1 MNIPDTTLEAS
12 PRARFQWLKQSLA
25 VAATLVALLLISAPA
40 ISASGDGEAASPIDM
55 PENLTR
61 QEVRDMIAR
70 MSDDQVRELII
81 TQLDKVAEE
90 SAPVGAGDAAA
101 YVDQMTSEVQM
112 AGQMLLRAFESDNR
126 FHALPGLIWQRLTD
140 NGKVSGWFLLF
151 QLAGLLIVGWLAERV
166 MKQLTE
172 KIDTRLAG
180 VQSIAQRVG
189 RVVFRA
195 VCGLFEIA
203 AFVVAAKLF
212 LTISTSQL
220 STDQS
225 FWQQILLFIVYV
237 KVILLL
243 VSLIVSPGK
252 PGFRL
257 VPVEDNVAQGIW
269 RWALIIA
276 IALTIPLPRIAADF
290 GAEAGTVLLIRL
302 MFSTLFVSL
311 LMVLVCRLRHY
322 GAGLIAGDQ
331 VEPGSIREAISRSW
345 WIIAILYIMLVWL
358 LAIGKRAATGE
369 SSMFPGLG
377 SLILFASIPYV
388 DIGLRW
394 LVASYFEK
402 PGSKEQAGA
411 ASAIEEPVSDIP
423 KESESD
429 DRPETEPIDIE
440 PGYIATALRYARVL
454 FALAL
459 LTIFVNLW
467 NIDLEAMTGQL
478 VGERFAA
485 ALFDISLTVLLTWAV
500 WGVIRI
506 TFERRLADEKGP
518 GEEADDIASD
528 GGGPGGTRLGTILP
542 LIRVFIQITLVV
554 MAVMLSLSALGVD
567 IGPLIA
573 GAGVIG
579 IAVGFGAQSLVRDI
593 VSGLFFL
600 LDDAFRVGEY
610 VEIGKI
616 RGTVER
622 ISVRSFQLRHHKGAI
637 HTIPY
642 GEIAHLTNYSRDWA
656 IMKFE
661 LRVPFETDINVV
673 RKIIK
678 KVGVEMMEDPVLGPD
693 LLEPMKSQGVN
704 RMDDSALIIRCKFT
718 AIPGKQF
725 VARREAFTR
734 IQKAFEENGIKFAP
748 RRVLVESVTP
758 ATAVAAAAAGAMDQ
772 ELPAGGAVPS
782 DRG

>member
-1 MNIPDTTLEAS
+1 LSIPDATLES
-12 PRARFQWLKQSLA
+12 NPRARFQWLKQSLA
-25 VAATLVALLLISAPA
+25 VAATLVALLVAPA
-40 ISASGDGEAASPIDM
+40 PAYSASGEGEGAAPIELPD
-55 PENLTR
+55 NLTR
-61 QEVRDMIAR
+61 QEVRDLIAR
-70 MSDDQVRELII
+70 MSDHQVRELII
-81 TQLDKVAEE
+81 TQLDKVAED
-90 SAPVGAGDAAA
+90 SALGGMDAAA
-101 YVDQMTSEVQM
+101 TYVDQMTSGVQV
-112 AGQMLLRAFESDNR
+112 AGQMLLRAFESDDR

-166 MKQLTE
+166 MKQLTG

-180 VQSIAQRVG
+180 VQSISQRVG

-212 LTISTSQL
+212 LAISASQI

-237 KVILLL
+237 KVVLLL
-243 VSLIVSPGK
+243 VSLIVSPGR

-257 VPVEDNVAQGIW
+257 VPVEDTVAQGIW

-276 IALTIPLPRIAADF
+276 IALTFPFARIAADF
-290 GAEAGTVLLIRL
+290 GADAGTVLLIRII
-302 MFSTLFVSL
+302 FTTLFIVL
-311 LMVLVCRLRHY
+311 LVVLVCRLRGY
-322 GAGLIAGDQ
+322 GAALIAGDQ

-345 WIIAILYIMLVWL
+345 WIIAILYILLVWL

-369 SSMFPGLG
+369 SSMVPGLG
-377 SLILFASIPYV
+377 SLIMFASIPYV

-394 LVASYFEK
+394 LVARYFEK
-402 PGSKEQAGA
+402 PGSKEQDGA

-423 KESESD
+423 KESDSD
-429 DRPETEPIDIE
+429 DRPEAEPIDIE

-454 FALAL
+454 FALTL

-467 NIDLEAMTGQL
+467 NIDLVAITGRL
-478 VGERFAA
+478 VGDRFAA

-506 TFERRLADEKGP
+506 TFERRLADEKSSGDETDDSA
-518 GEEADDIASD
+518 GE
-528 GGGPGGTRLGTILP
+528 GGGPGGTRMGTVLP
-542 LIRVFIQITLVV
+542 LIRVFIQITLIV
-554 MAVMLSLSALGVD
+554 MAVMLSLSAMGVD

-642 GEIAHLTNYSRDWA
+642 GEIQHLTNYSRDWA

-661 LRVPFETDINVV
+661 LRVPFETDINML

-678 KVGVEMMEDPVLGPD
+678 KVGQEMMEDPELGPD
-693 LLEPMKSQGVN
+693 LLEPLKSQGIN

-734 IQKAFEENGIKFAP
+734 IQKAFDEKGIKFAP
-748 RRVLVESVTP
+748 RRVLVESVSP
-758 ATAVAAAAAGAMDQ
+758 VTAQAGAAAGSMDQ
-772 ELPAGGAVPS
+772 ELPAGGAAPS

>member
-1 MNIPDTTLEAS
+1 
-12 PRARFQWLKQSLA
+12 
-25 VAATLVALLLISAPA
+25 
-40 ISASGDGEAASPIDM
+40 
-55 PENLTR
+55 
-61 QEVRDMIAR
+61 
-70 MSDDQVRELII
+70 
-81 TQLDKVAEE
+81 
-90 SAPVGAGDAAA
+90 
-101 YVDQMTSEVQM
+101 
-112 AGQMLLRAFESDNR
+112 
-126 FHALPGLIWQRLTD
+126 
-140 NGKVSGWFLLF
+140 
-151 QLAGLLIVGWLAERV
+151 
-166 MKQLTE
+166 
-172 KIDTRLAG
+172 
-180 VQSIAQRVG
+180 
-189 RVVFRA
+189 
-195 VCGLFEIA
+195 
-203 AFVVAAKLF
+203 
-212 LTISTSQL
+212 
-220 STDQS
+220 
-225 FWQQILLFIVYV
+225 
-237 KVILLL
+237 
-243 VSLIVSPGK
+243 
-252 PGFRL
+252 
-257 VPVEDNVAQGIW
+257 
-269 RWALIIA
+269 
-276 IALTIPLPRIAADF
+276 
-290 GAEAGTVLLIRL
+290 
-302 MFSTLFVSL
+302 
-311 LMVLVCRLRHY
+311 MV
-322 GAGLIAGDQ
+322 
-331 VEPGSIREAISRSW
+331 
-345 WIIAILYIMLVWL
+345 
-358 LAIGKRAATGE
+358 
-369 SSMFPGLG
+369 PGLG

-394 LVASYFEK
+394 LVARYFEK
-402 PGSKEQAGA
+402 PGGKEQAGA

-423 KESESD
+423 EESESD
-429 DRPETEPIDIE
+429 DRSEAEPIDTE

-506 TFERRLADEKGP
+506 TFERRLADEKSL
-518 GEEADDIASD
+518 GEEADDSASD
-528 GGGPGGTRLGTILP
+528 GGGMGGTRLGTVLP
-542 LIRVFIQITLVV
+542 LIRVFIQITLIV

-661 LRVPFETDINVV
+661 LRVPFETDINML

-678 KVGVEMMEDPVLGPD
+678 KVGAEMMEDPVLGPD

-725 VARREAFTR
+725 TIRREAFTR
-734 IQKAFEENGIKFAP
+734 IQKAFEEKGIKFAP
-748 RRVLVESVTP
+748 RRVLVESVPP
-758 ATAVAAAAAGAMDQ
+758 ATATAAAAAAGSMDQ
-772 ELPAGGAVPS
+772 ESPATTGSS